1 MSSIGLGG
9 LGRQTDRPKLI
20 EDYSKPE
27 IRHTRLSTSFE
38 ILRHS
43 RSFDIRHTRLSTSFD
58 ILVFRLFAIL
68 VFLSFVGTMTHGSV
82 SHEK

>member
-27 IRHTRLSTSFE
+27 IRHTRLSTSF
-38 ILRHS
+38 
-43 RSFDIRHTRLSTSFD
+43 D

-68 VFLSFVGTMTHGSV
+68 VFLYFVGTMTHGSV
-82 SHEK
+82 SL